1 MTAGQKLVDEPFKL
15 TQQLAEV
22 ISSHIPKS
30 ESDLNNFKKTL
41 DEPVRA
47 LEWKI
52 ESYFKISKT
61 TRIGSDFLSVHLSN
75 MQSTFSSIRR
85 KEILKHARDLVLLDY
100 HNTMIASGDALE
112 DELSS
117 AGDIGDPRALL
128 DQSGSFAIQK
138 LKFDSCQV
146 SLASCRLLKFVHD
159 VMSQATNASTDVA
172 NILFHSARDCLEI
185 FTAIVPVKFADVID
199 TIPRMGAVFY
209 NDCLYLAHNTVLLT
223 HKYRLEIHQG
233 EDGLQGSIGFIDFI
247 PRLRKLGDQCMQ
259 HHLVEQLGLMKTMV
273 ENIKI
278 TPDREQQTAGPSA
291 SDNLIKGGLKLAG
304 KLTSKFLKVSA
315 NIDVDETKVGRIDLK
330 KLNSEDDANDDGRA
344 NILVSHLEGLSTQWL
359 GVLQENPY
367 GRFMGLIIDE
377 MLKLVMAP
385 MLQTDC
391 ITETACGEITRVFKT
406 ILRTR
411 YNAVIVNEYLIPHR
425 FRCYFRALLPAD
437 DPTTGVSVR
446 NICPS
451 WTKFS
456 ALTELLEFNLND
468 IADGLS
474 RKKFADFTSAEMTS
488 LIKALFEDT
497 ARRQSLLQSIS
508 EMNS

>member
-1 MTAGQKLVDEPFKL
+1 MDEPFKIN
-15 TQQLAEV
+15 QQLTEV

-30 ESDLNNFKKTL
+30 ESDLLNFKRTL
-41 DEPVRA
+41 DEPVKS

-52 ESYFKISKT
+52 DTYFKISKT
-61 TRIGSDFLSVHLSN
+61 TRIGADFLSGYLSN

-159 VMSQATNASTDVA
+159 IMTQSSHASIDVA

-185 FTAIVPVKFADVID
+185 FTAIVPVKFAEVID
-199 TIPRMGAVFY
+199 YIPRMGAVFY

-223 HKYRLEIHQG
+223 HKYRSEINQS
-233 EDGLQGSIGFIDFI
+233 EDGLHGSIGFIDFI

-259 HHLVEQLGLMKTMV
+259 HHLVQQLEVIKSMV
-273 ENIKI
+273 EDIKI
-278 TPDREQQTAGPSA
+278 TPDREQHSAPPSTG
-291 SDNLIKGGLKLAG
+291 DNLIKGGLQLAG
-304 KLTSKFLKVSA
+304 KLRSKFLKVSA
-315 NIDVDETKVGRIDLK
+315 NIDVDENKVGRIDLK
-330 KLNSEDDANDDGRA
+330 KLNSEDDANDDSRA
-344 NILVSHLEGLSTQWL
+344 NALVAHLEGLSTQWL

-367 GRFMGLIIDE
+367 GRFLGLLIDE
-377 MLKLVMAP
+377 MLKMVMAP

-391 ITETACGEITRVFKT
+391 ITETACGEISRVFKT

-411 YNAVIVNEYLIPHR
+411 
-425 FRCYFRALLPAD
+425 
-437 DPTTGVSVR
+437 
-446 NICPS
+446 
-451 WTKFS
+451 
-456 ALTELLEFNLND
+456 
-468 IADGLS
+468 
-474 RKKFADFTSAEMTS
+474 
-488 LIKALFEDT
+488 
-497 ARRQSLLQSIS
+497 
-508 EMNS
+508 